1 MEEEVNIT
9 AIVCIAI
16 ESAHIPSTAKA
27 PILRQSFGRLAILD
41 MKRKSIYVCNNICV
55 CKVNVCESRESTHET
70 KVNDPVH
77 LTFIVYLLL
86 KTFY

>member
-1 MEEEVNIT
+1 VEEEVNIT

-41 MKRKSIYVCNNICV
+41 MKRKSIYVCNVCLTCV
-55 CKVNVCESRESTHET
+55 
-70 KVNDPVH
+70 
-77 LTFIVYLLL
+77 
-86 KTFY
+86 